1 MEWIIFLGLVV
12 SLFTLDFWIFAK
24 RPDTLKNHVFET
36 LFFVFFGLL
45 FSGYIWYLDGP
56 QLSYEYLT
64 CYIVEKAMS
73 LDNLFVISTIFAYFS
88 IPGKYQ
94 HRVLFWG
101 IIGVIFFR
109 GILIFFGVAL
119 INQFSWLNY
128 IFAAILLWTAWKMWT
143 TTEEDNVEYEA
154 TWVVRQIKHILPTR
168 KSKNGEFFGRDTTHT
183 DGTGKSMMYASSL
196 FVALMVVETTDVM
209 FAFDSIPTTLTI
221 TKDFYVAF
229 TSNIMAVLGLRALFF
244 VVEHIKN
251 AFIHVEKSIIFILV
265 FIGIKIFG
273 EHFFHIPI
281 SVSLG
286 VIALSL
292 TTGVLASVY
301 LPAKEE
307 A

>member
-1 MEWIIFLGLVV
+1 MEWIIFLSLIIGLFV
-12 SLFTLDFWIFAK
+12 LDFWIFAK

-45 FSGYIWYLDGP
+45 FSGYVWFKYGS

-109 GILIFFGVAL
+109 GILIYFGVAL

-143 TTEEDNVEYEA
+143 TTEEDNVEYES
-154 TWVVRQIKHILPTR
+154 TWIVKQIHRFFPT
-168 KSKNGEFFGRDTTHT
+168 KTSENGEFFGIEK
-183 DGTGKSMMYASSL
+183 GTRYASSL
-196 FVALMVVETTDVM
+196 FIALMVVETTDVM

-251 AFIHVEKSIIFILV
+251 AFVHVEKAIIFILV

-281 SVSLG
+281 SISLG

-292 TTGVLASVY
+292 TTGVLASLY
-301 LPAKEE
+301 LPSEEE

>member
-1 MEWIIFLGLVV
+1 MEWIIFLGLILG
-12 SLFTLDFWIFAK
+12 LFALDFWIFAK

-109 GILIFFGVAL
+109 GILIYFGVAL

-143 TTEEDNVEYEA
+143 TTEEDNVEYES
-154 TWVVRQIKHILPTR
+154 TLIVKQIHRFFPTFE
-168 KSKNGEFFGRDTTHT
+168 SKNGEFFGKNA
-183 DGTGKSMMYASSL
+183 GILYASSL

-251 AFIHVEKSIIFILV
+251 AFIHVEKAIIFILV

-286 VIALSL
+286 VIAVSL
-292 TTGVLASVY
+292 TTGVLASLY
-301 LPAKEE
+301 LPSKEE

>member
-1 MEWIIFLGLVV
+1 MEWIIFLGLIIG
-12 SLFTLDFWIFAK
+12 LFALDFWIFAK

-36 LFFVFFGLL
+36 LFFVFFGLA
-45 FSGYIWYLDGP
+45 FSGYIWYQSGS

-73 LDNLFVISTIFAYFS
+73 LDNLFVISTIFAYFT

-101 IIGVIFFR
+101 ILGVIFFR
-109 GILIFFGVAL
+109 GTLIYFGVSL

-128 IFAAILLWTAWKMWT
+128 VFAAILLWTAWKMWI
-143 TTEEDNVEYEA
+143 TTEEDTVEYEA
-154 TWVVRQIKHILPTR
+154 KWVVRKIKHAVHTE
-168 KSKNGEFFGRDTTHT
+168 KSKHGEFFGRTAN
-183 DGTGKSMMYASSL
+183 GVFYVSSL
-196 FVALMVVETTDVM
+196 FIALMVVETTDVM

-251 AFIHVEKSIIFILV
+251 AFIHVEKAIIFILV

-281 SVSLG
+281 SISLG
-286 VIALSL
+286 VIAVSL
-292 TTGVLASVY
+292 TTGVLASIY

>member
-1 MEWIIFLGLVV
+1 MHWIVFLGLVI
-12 SLFTLDFWIFAK
+12 SLFVLDFWIFAR
-24 RPDTLKNHVFET
+24 RPDTLKNHIFET
-36 LFFVFFGLL
+36 LFFVFFGIA
-45 FSGYIWYLDGP
+45 FSGYIWYESGS

-101 IIGVIFFR
+101 ILGVIFFR
-109 GILIFFGVAL
+109 GILIYFGVSL

-143 TTEEDNVEYEA
+143 STEEENVEYESKWI
-154 TWVVRQIKHILPTR
+154 TRQIKKFFPTR
-168 KSKNGEFFGRDTTHT
+168 ETVNGEFFGHT
-183 DGTGKSMMYASSL
+183 VGPVGDKILYASSL

-251 AFIHVEKSIIFILV
+251 AFIHVEKAIIFILV

-281 SVSLG
+281 SISLG

-292 TTGVLASVY
+292 TTGVLASIY